1 MTDERARP
9 EPAADAAPKG
19 LAPGPPLAGELAVP
33 GSKSLAQRVLVCAAL
48 AGGSTRVTGL
58 PDGNDVQAALEWLL
72 ACGADV
78 RRHGARAV
86 TVTGRPPGPARG
98 LAPKAPVE
106 VGESGTLA
114 RLATAAL
121 AFCGSTGRSIEIRA
135 SGSLLRRR
143 SGPLFR
149 ALRDADVVCESLGI
163 SDGWPVRLTPVGPP
177 SVVTLREPVSSQ
189 EVSALLLALAA
200 YPDEIRVRVFGA
212 IPSRP
217 YLALTIAVLR
227 DLGVRLEAR
236 DVPGGEEWSVQ
247 GPLKPPESPIA
258 IEGDASSAAVALAAA
273 CLSGGSIRVG
283 GIPLGSRQ
291 GDVRIVEHL
300 GRFGCRAGHDEE
312 GLWAEGFP
320 SRGARIDLS
329 GEPDLAPVLAAVGAA
344 IAIRGGPDASAPHA
358 NTTVLTG
365 LETLPGK
372 ESSRIAVLAEGLSA
386 VGVSVIASDA
396 ALEIR
401 AGGARASR
409 ETVLDPRGDHRMAFA
424 FALVGL
430 VAEGVRVRDPQCVG
444 KSWPGFWRDLERI
457 GARVVPH
464 CGSDRGG

>member
-1 MTDERARP
+1 
-9 EPAADAAPKG
+9 
-19 LAPGPPLAGELAVP
+19 
-33 GSKSLAQRVLVCAAL
+33 VCAAL

-58 PDGNDVQAALEWLL
+58 PDGNDVQAALEWLRV
-72 ACGADV
+72 CGADV
-78 RRHGARAV
+78 RRHGPRAV

-121 AFCGSTGRSIEIRA
+121 ALCGASGRPIEIHA

-143 SGPLFR
+143 SAPLFR
-149 ALRDADVVCESLGI
+149 ALRDADVACESLGI

-177 SVVTLREPVSSQ
+177 SVVTIREPVSSQ

-200 YPDEIRVRVFGA
+200 YPDEIRVRVVGP

-217 YLALTIAVLR
+217 YLAMTVAVLR
-227 DLGVRLEAR
+227 DLGVRLETH
-236 DVPGGEEWSVQ
+236 DVSGGEEWSVQ
-247 GPLKPPESPIA
+247 GPLTPPESPIA

-273 CLSGGSIRVG
+273 CLSGGRLRVG

-300 GRFGCRAGHDEE
+300 DRFGCRAGHDED
-312 GLWAEGFP
+312 GLWAGGFP

-344 IAIRGGPDASAPHA
+344 IAIRGGRDASA
-358 NTTVLTG
+358 TVLTG

-401 AGGARASR
+401 AGGARVST
-409 ETVLDPRGDHRMAFA
+409 ETVLNPRGDHRMAFA

-430 VAEGVRVRDPQCVG
+430 VVEGVRVRDPGCVG